1 MFSKYLPVLLS
12 VIIQE
17 VLASGTHDHGNHTGR
32 GSHGPESFF
41 FFSEFKQGNPKGV
54 ALPITEP
61 THPAHL
67 PLSTR

>member
-41 FFSEFKQGNPKGV
+41 FFLNSSKGSQK
-54 ALPITEP
+54 AWPCPSHSPP
-61 THPAHL
+61 TPPTFH
-67 PLSTR
+67 